1 MQKKTNI
8 YKEEDVGDRHLAQ
21 DFGIL
26 FQTKLLINQL
36 GSVCTEFYAQKRI
49 YNLPAQI
56 QRRGNFLF
64 QPTERYSI
72 YRSQNAYLE
81 LFNPN
86 VPFQLLV
93 LESLSTYI
101 YGYHQVYESNF
112 FFFLSIK
119 ICIWALGNFG
129 ILAKKF
135 SHNMYMYMYVYTH
148 TLFYN
153 KGLHTL
159 LTCEWIFLMLYNP
172 FIIL

>member
-1 MQKKTNI
+1 MHRSVYTTCRPKSKGEAIFYFSRPSGTVYI
-8 YKEEDVGDRHLAQ
+8 DHRM
-21 DFGIL
+21 
-26 FQTKLLINQL
+26 LIWSSSIRMFPFSFWFWNH
-36 GSVCTEFYAQKRI
+36 SVRI
-49 YNLPAQI
+49 YTDITKFMNQ
-56 QRRGNFLF
+56 
-64 QPTERYSI
+64 
-72 YRSQNAYLE
+72 
-81 LFNPN
+81 
-86 VPFQLLV
+86 
-93 LESLSTYI
+93 
-101 YGYHQVYESNF
+101 NF